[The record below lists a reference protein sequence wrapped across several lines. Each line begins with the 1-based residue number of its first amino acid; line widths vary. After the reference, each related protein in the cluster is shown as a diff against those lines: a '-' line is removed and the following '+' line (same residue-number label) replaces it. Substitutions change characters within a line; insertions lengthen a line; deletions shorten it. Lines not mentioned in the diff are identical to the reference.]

1 MNNDIYNLSM
11 ADEDDYDEYEEEV
24 IERDEEYDTGEEE
37 YDDEEYEDED
47 YDDEEYEDEEPYDDE
62 EYDEGYDDQYY
73 DDRLNQ
79 VLDELAELKRNM
91 TPAAVQQQPVM
102 QQPFLPIQPHMMF
115 GMPQNN
121 DVVMYNEIS
130 RLRDEL
136 SKTQNSQTLHE
147 ELSRLKDD
155 MEREKKHNEAQFL
168 SEIKRLNER
177 IEELQAP
184 EKSKAA
190 ALPAGNQAAG
200 YLPEAPQQPA
210 LPHKEFGKLV
220 GINETLLKS
229 TRDSDARIIADIA
242 ELKTKLEAM
251 SGDET
256 VNKALADIREAVKT
270 LEERPACV
278 NNSEAIA
285 EISSSVAALK
295 SAVDE
300 HAEAMLGATE

>member
-1 MNNDIYNLSM
+1 MNNIYNLSM

-91 TPAAVQQQPVM
+91 TPAAVQHITTSL
-102 QQPFLPIQPHMMF
+102 FC

-242 ELKTKLEAM
+242 ELKTKLEA
-251 SGDET
+251 
-256 VNKALADIREAVKT
+256 NRKQ
-270 LEERPACV
+270 
-278 NNSEAIA
+278 
-285 EISSSVAALK
+285 SSRRYSR
-295 SAVDE
+295 
-300 HAEAMLGATE
+300 GG